1 MLDTEIQEQLQKI
14 NFPIAI
20 KPIPTIPEH
29 KLRQIRRTDNDL
41 FLSECKGRYK
51 TIFHYD
57 AFNGAIEV
65 MKKGGL
71 DFSNADVK
79 VESYDFGAMAKMEIT
94 FWDMKEQVGNHDL
107 YVKYI
112 ARNSYNQRWRFQSF
126 FGWLNHVCFNTL
138 AVGNKLAYSSI
149 RHNTN
154 VEIDSVNLKIKNAI
168 GAITD
173 ETNRFRKW
181 FDTKISDENAKLLF
195 EKTIA
200 KSQADEDKIKNGS
213 PATNKKQLGVLMDLF
228 EKETTQVHGKGD
240 YGRNGASGSLW
251 TVFQAGTEWSTHL
264 KDVPKDTNKHIIQH
278 KRHEEIRKMISS
290 SFWKQCENA

>member
-1 MLDTEIQEQLQKI
+1 MLDTEIQEQLEKI

-51 TIFHYD
+51 PIFHYD
-57 AFNGAIEV
+57 AFNGAIQV

-71 DFSNADVK
+71 NFANADVK

-126 FGWLNHVCFNTL
+126 FG
-138 AVGNKLAYSSI
+138 
-149 RHNTN
+149 
-154 VEIDSVNLKIKNAI
+154 
-168 GAITD
+168 
-173 ETNRFRKW
+173 
-181 FDTKISDENAKLLF
+181 
-195 EKTIA
+195 
-200 KSQADEDKIKNGS
+200 
-213 PATNKKQLGVLMDLF
+213 LGL
-228 EKETTQVHGKGD
+228 
-240 YGRNGASGSLW
+240 
-251 TVFQAGTEWSTHL
+251 
-264 KDVPKDTNKHIIQH
+264 
-278 KRHEEIRKMISS
+278 
-290 SFWKQCENA
+290 